1 MIQLKDNI
9 IQAELLNDDGTLN
22 ERIIKGYDYIK
33 IKNNFERVIDLMAM
47 NQLSHEIYKEQLKY
61 EINDNLEFVVF
72 YDNKSNVNKNIS
84 KKGMTGIVTYSS
96 QYYENSTRACIEL
109 LAKVKYAWNH
119 LNEVERFIIKCL
131 EFDNPP
137 QTDEE
142 LIDKLITYKNKYFIY
157 KKSGFIKLS
166 ICLKLNKDT
175 LDSEEHRKSMYEYLK
190 WYNELE
196 DTKISKE

>member
-1 MIQLKDNI
+1 MIKLKDNI

-72 YDNKSNVNKNIS
+72 YDNESNVNKNIS

-131 EFDNPP
+131 EFDKPP

-190 WYNELE
+190 WYSELE
-196 DTKISKE
+196 DTKMSKE

>member
-47 NQLSHEIYKEQLKY
+47 NQLLHEIYKEQLKY